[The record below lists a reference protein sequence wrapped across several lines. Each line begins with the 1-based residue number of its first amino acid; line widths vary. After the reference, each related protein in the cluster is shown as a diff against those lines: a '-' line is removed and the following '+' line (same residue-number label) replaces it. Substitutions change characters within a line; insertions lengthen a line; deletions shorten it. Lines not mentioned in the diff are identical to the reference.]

1 MQGPDHP
8 IATIDREILDSPT
21 NKDLLTPLQQPP
33 AKVAEETDRYDE
45 PMRLAQHSQNQAI

>member
-33 AKVAEETDRYDE
+33 AKVAEETDGYDE

>member
-33 AKVAEETDRYDE
+33 AKVAEETDGYNE